1 MSREPDQP
9 LAEVSE
15 AELLERIFADDDQ
28 PAAWRAY
35 LDHATACDA
44 CREVEAGCEKGK
56 ELRHAWRSS
65 RGEAGR

>member
-1 MSREPDQP
+1 MSRIMHR
-9 LAEVSE
+9 ACVS
-15 AELLERIFADDDQ
+15 LEGRAQ
-28 PAAWRAY
+28 EAWRAY